1 MDAEMSQSIRPRR
14 VNHMNAVL
22 TDFDASVDHF
32 RKLYDAEFVVDIPQ
46 REFHA
51 CLVEMGRVLFELF
64 VPHDQLVIARYG
76 PHYVGMEYEADM
88 DEVRKVI
95 AARGIRII
103 RDIGIAVH
111 THPADCFGVSFE
123 FTDNYFH
130 DRDWPLLGGPMK
142 SAEYW
147 RQHPLGLTGLRGYS
161 IAVSDIGAAQAFM
174 QGFLSGVVLY
184 EEPRPALAAR
194 AVGLKVADS
203 LVELITP
210 VGDGAMQRHLHRC
223 GNGIRSTLFRVHDV
237 GQAKRYFAERGIDLV
252 AGDGPDSW
260 SIPAQHNLGVIFEF
274 SQ

>member
-1 MDAEMSQSIRPRR
+1 MSQLIRPRR

-22 TDFDASVDHF
+22 PDFDASVDHF

-51 CLVEMGRVLFELF
+51 CLIEMGRVLFELF

-76 PHYVGMEYEADM
+76 PHYVGIEYEADM
-88 DEVRKVI
+88 DEVREAI

-103 RDIGIAVH
+103 RDIGIALH

-123 FTDNYFH
+123 FTDQYFH

-147 RQHPLGLTGLRGYS
+147 RHHPLGLTGLKGN
-161 IAVSDIGAAQAFM
+161 AVAVHEIDAAREFFQS
-174 QGFLSGVVLY
+174 FLAAEVVY
-184 EEPRPALAAR
+184 EEPRPAVAAR
-194 AVGLKVADS
+194 AVGLRVADA
-203 LVELITP
+203 VIELITP
-210 VGDGAMQRHLHRC
+210 AGEGALQRHLHRF
-223 GNGIRSTLFRVHDV
+223 GDGIRSTVFRVGDIER
-237 GQAKRYFAERGIDLV
+237 AKRYFAERRINLLP
-252 AGDGPDSW
+252 GDAPNTWAIPPDD
-260 SIPAQHNLGVIFEF
+260 NLGLIFEF

>member
-1 MDAEMSQSIRPRR
+1 MSQSIRPRR

-22 TDFDASVDHF
+22 ADFDASVNHL

-51 CLVEMGRVLFELF
+51 CLVETGRVLFELF

-76 PHYVGMEYEADM
+76 PHYVGMEYDADM
-88 DEVRKVI
+88 EEVRKVI
-95 AARGIRII
+95 ASRGIRII
-103 RDIGIAVH
+103 RDVGVAVH
-111 THPADCFGVSFE
+111 THPEDCFGVSFE

-147 RQHPLGLTGLRGYS
+147 RQHPLALTGLKGYS
-161 IAVSDIGAAQAFM
+161 VVVDDIDAARRFM
-174 QGFLSGVVLY
+174 QDFLCAVAVY
-184 EEPRPALAAR
+184 EEPRPAVAAR
-194 AVGLKVADS
+194 AAGLEIAGS
-203 LVELITP
+203 IVELLTP
-210 VGDGAMQRHLHRC
+210 VGDGAIQRHLHRF

-237 GQAKRYFAERGIDLV
+237 DQAKRCLAERGVDLLP
-252 AGDGPDSW
+252 GDAPNSW
-260 SIPAQHNLGVIFEF
+260 AVPAEHNLGVIFEF

>member
-1 MDAEMSQSIRPRR
+1 MDADMSQSIRPRR

-22 TDFDASVDHF
+22 LDFDASVDHF

-51 CLVEMGRVLFELF
+51 CLIEMGRVLFELF

-76 PHYVGMEYEADM
+76 PHYVGIEYEADM
-88 DEVRKVI
+88 GEVRKAI

-123 FTDNYFH
+123 FTDQYFH

-142 SAEYW
+142 PAEYW
-147 RQHPLGLTGLRGYS
+147 RQHPLGLAGLKGYV
-161 IAVSDIGAAQAFM
+161 IAVSELDAARDFLQSFLGAA
-174 QGFLSGVVLY
+174 VVY
-184 EEPRPALAAR
+184 EEPRPAVAAR
-194 AVGLKVADS
+194 AVGLRIADAV
-203 LVELITP
+203 VELITP
-210 VGDGAMQRHLHRC
+210 VGEGTLQRHLHRF
-223 GNGIRSTLFRVHDV
+223 GDGIRSTVFRVGDIE
-237 GQAKRYFAERGIDLV
+237 QAKRYFADRRIKPLP
-252 AGDGPDSW
+252 GDAPDTW
-260 SIPAQHNLGVIFEF
+260 AVPAEHNQGLIFEF